1 MRNRQIVRLTLDERA
16 QLLGLISAGR
26 APARKLTHARILLK
40 ADCGPEGPAC
50 TDEAIAQALEVGEI
64 TVWRVRKRYVEEGL
78 EAALT
83 HRHPKNHRPRRL
95 DGDQEAHLIAL
106 ACSEPPEG
114 RDRWTLRLLAGRMVE
129 LEYTERVSYETVRV
143 TLKKTRSSHGSRNAS
158 SSPRRRAAS
167 SSGAWRTRWTYIGD
181 RTIPAFPR
189 SVWTRHPSNCSPMCG
204 SHCR

>member
-1 MRNRQIVRLTLDERA
+1 MRNRQIVRLTQDEGAHLVR
-16 QLLGLISAGR
+16 LISAGQ

-40 ADCGPEGPAC
+40 ADQGPDGPGC
-50 TDEAIAQALEVGEI
+50 TDEEIVEALAVGEV

-78 EAALT
+78 EAALN

-143 TLKKTRSSHGSRNAS
+143 TLKKTHSSRG
-158 SSPRRRAAS
+158 
-167 SSGAWRTRWTYIGD
+167 
-181 RTIPAFPR
+181 
-189 SVWTRHPSNCSPMCG
+189 
-204 SHCR
+204 